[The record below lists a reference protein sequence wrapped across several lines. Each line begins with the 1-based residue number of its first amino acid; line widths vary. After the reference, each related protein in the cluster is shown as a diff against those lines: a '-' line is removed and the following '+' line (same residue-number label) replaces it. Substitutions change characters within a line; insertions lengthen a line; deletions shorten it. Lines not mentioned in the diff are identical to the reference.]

1 MKKFIIFALTLV
13 LIASMTVNAYAFT
26 PKIVIPHI
34 DMPDIHAEDIEVE
47 VSESFWDKWFAEHP
61 IKISFTAPVLG

>member
-34 DMPDIHAEDIEVE
+34 NMPDIHTENIEVK
-47 VSESFWDKWFAEHP
+47 VPYSFLEKWFP
-61 IKISFTAPVLG
+61 KIHLK

>member
-47 VSESFWDKWFAEHP
+47 VSESFLEKWFKEHP
-61 IKISFTAPVLG
+61 ITIKWWQN